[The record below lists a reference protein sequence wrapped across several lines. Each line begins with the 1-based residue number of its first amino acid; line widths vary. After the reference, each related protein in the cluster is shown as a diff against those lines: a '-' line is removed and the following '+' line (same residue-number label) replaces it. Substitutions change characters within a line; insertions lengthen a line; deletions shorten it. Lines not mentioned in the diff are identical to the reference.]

1 MIGTLIK
8 SAEDKKKKK
17 KLPGQILS
25 LNTNYFLK
33 KTKQKMAEEIWL
45 SACSVVSD
53 SLRPHGSE
61 PNRLFCPWNSPGKD
75 TGVGCRFLLQD
86 LPDPGIELE
95 TPVSPVLVG
104 GFFTTESPGK
114 PLKRQSFCYVVCIL

>member
-53 SLRPHGSE
+53 SLRPHGS
-61 PNRLFCPWNSPGKD
+61 
-75 TGVGCRFLLQD
+75 
-86 LPDPGIELE
+86 
-95 TPVSPVLVG
+95 
-104 GFFTTESPGK
+104 
-114 PLKRQSFCYVVCIL
+114 